1 MSRLV
6 LFNKPYGVL
15 TQFTSND
22 GQPTLK
28 DYISTPGVYAAGRLD
43 ADSEGLLLLTDDGR
57 LQHRIAD
64 PRHKLPKIYWAQ
76 VEGIP
81 DAEAL
86 QRLMKG
92 LDLGDFH
99 TRPCRARRMDEPAD
113 LWPRD
118 PPIRYR
124 KAIPTSWLEIELR
137 EGKNR
142 QVRRMTAKIGHP
154 TLRLVRWAIGAWNLN
169 GLAPGEW
176 RIDGSAPTRNDPSP
190 GKQFRLYES

>member
-1 MSRLV
+1 MSCLV

-15 TQFTSND
+15 TQFTSGD
-22 GQPTLK
+22 GKPTLK
-28 DYISTPGVYAAGRLD
+28 DYIPIPDVYSAGRLD
-43 ADSEGLLLLTDDGR
+43 ADSEGLLLLTDDGK

-81 DAEAL
+81 DTEDL
-86 QRLMKG
+86 NRLMNG

-99 TRPCRARRMDEPAD
+99 TRPCRARLIDEPVG
-113 LWPRD
+113 LWSRN

-124 KAIPTSWLEIELR
+124 QAIPTSWLEIELR

-142 QVRRMTAKIGHP
+142 QVRRMTAKVGHP
-154 TLRLVRWAIGAWNLN
+154 TLRLVRWAIGTWTLDD
-169 GLAPGEW
+169 LAPGEW
-176 RIDGSAPTRNDPSP
+176 RIVS
-190 GKQFRLYES
+190 L